1 MMIIN
6 WNDFEQIKIYDS
18 EFSDTNIY
26 KCFKLFNE
34 FVDVFKEK
42 TDLKLFQEI
51 WELVEGRKG
60 KEKW

>member
-1 MMIIN
+1 M
-6 WNDFEQIKIYDS
+6 YDS

-60 KEKW
+60 KEK

>member
-1 MMIIN
+1 MIIN